1 MRRTLLVVAA
11 MVSALGVAGCAGTGL
26 SFLGG
31 GESHTTASNRARAR
45 TDAQRLLALVRV
57 PAGSVL
63 AATPHDT
70 GFEQVQR
77 FIGVLA
83 SATASRTWIVH
94 GSVNRLLRYV
104 VAHLRPGSKLE
115 SSGSGGSPGS
125 VAVSQIR
132 YWPPVRGVLD
142 GRWLQIEAYTHG
154 GHTYLTAR
162 TESQWVVARE
172 ANERIPASVTQITV
186 SVANARGQRMHQ
198 MTVTKPRVVRRIV
211 GLYNS
216 LGVVQPAIIM
226 GCPPEPA
233 GVLTL
238 RFYTSPTNVIAT
250 ASSSTAADPHWP
262 ASAPAWAC
270 FPISI
275 RLLARRRYPSLSG
288 SVITPLG
295 RLLHTK
301 LNP

>member
-1 MRRTLLVVAA
+1 MRRTLLVIAA
-11 MVSALGVAGCAGTGL
+11 IVLALGVAGCASTSL

-31 GESHTTASNRARAR
+31 GTSQTTASNRVQAE
-45 TDAQRLLALVRV
+45 TDAQRLLAMVRV
-57 PAGSVL
+57 PVGAVL
-63 AATPHDT
+63 ASTPHDT
-70 GFEQVQR
+70 GFEQVRR
-77 FIGVLA
+77 FIGVSA

-115 SSGSGGSPGS
+115 STGSGGSPGS
-125 VAVSQIR
+125 VDVSQIR
-132 YWPPVRGVLD
+132 SWPPVRGVLD
-142 GRWLQIEAYTHG
+142 GRWLEVEAYTDG
-154 GHTYLTAR
+154 AHTYLTAR
-162 TESQWVVARE
+162 TESQWVVARQ
-172 ANERIPASVTQITV
+172 ANERIPSSVTQIRV
-186 SVANARGQRMHQ
+186 SVANARGQRVHQ
-198 MTVTKPRVVRRIV
+198 MTVTKPPLVHQIV

-238 RFYTSPTNVIAT
+238 RFYNSPTNVIAT
-250 ASSSTAADPHWP
+250 ASSSTAANPHWP

-275 RLLARRRYPSLSG
+275 RLAQRSYPSLSG
-288 SVITPLG
+288 NVITPLE
-295 RLLHTK
+295 RLLHTNM
-301 LNP
+301 NP

>member
-1 MRRTLLVVAA
+1 MRRTLLVIAV
-11 MVSALGVAGCAGTGL
+11 MVLALGVVGCAGTSL

-31 GESHTTASNRARAR
+31 KTSHTTASNRAQAR
-45 TDAQRLLALVRV
+45 TDAQRLLAMVRV
-57 PAGSVL
+57 PSGSVL

-77 FIGVLA
+77 FIGVSA
-83 SATASRTWIVH
+83 SATAARTWIVH
-94 GSVNRLLRYV
+94 GGVNRLLRYV
-104 VAHLRPGSKLE
+104 VAHLRPGSKWF
-115 SSGSGGSPGS
+115 GSGRGGPE
-125 VAVSQIR
+125 ADVSQIR

-154 GHTYLTAR
+154 AHTYLTAR

-172 ANERIPASVTQITV
+172 ANERIPSSLTQITV
-186 SVANARGQRMHQ
+186 WVAKARGQRMHQ
-198 MTVTKPRVVRRIV
+198 MTVTKPRVVHQIV

-238 RFYTSPTNVIAT
+238 RFYNSPTNVIAT
-250 ASSSTAADPHWP
+250 ASSSTAANPRWP

-275 RLLARRRYPSLSG
+275 RLAQHSYPSLSG
-288 SVITPLG
+288 NVITPLE

>member
-1 MRRTLLVVAA
+1 MRRTLFAIAA
-11 MVSALGVAGCAGTGL
+11 MVLGVAGCAGTSL

-31 GESHTTASNRARAR
+31 GASQATASNREQAR
-45 TDAQRLLALVRV
+45 TDAQRLLAMVRV
-57 PAGSVL
+57 PAESVL
-63 AATPHDT
+63 ASAPHRT

-77 FIGVLA
+77 FIGVSA

-104 VAHLRPGSKLE
+104 VAHLRPGSKWLG
-115 SSGSGGSPGS
+115 SGSGGPE
-125 VAVSQIR
+125 ADVSQIR
-132 YWPPVRGVLD
+132 SWPPVRGVLD
-142 GRWLQIEAYTHG
+142 GRWLQIEAYAHG
-154 GHTYLTAR
+154 ARTYLTAR
-162 TESQWVVARE
+162 TESQWVVARD
-172 ANERIPASVTQITV
+172 ASERIPSSITRITV
-186 SVANARGQRMHQ
+186 SIADARGQGVHQ
-198 MTVTKPRVVRRIV
+198 MTVTKPRVVHQIV

-216 LGVVQPAIIM
+216 LGVIQPAIIM

-238 RFYTSPTNVIAT
+238 RFYNSPTNVIAT
-250 ASSSTAADPHWP
+250 ASSSTAADARWP

-275 RLLARRRYPSLSG
+275 RLVQRSYPSLSG
-288 SVITPLG
+288 NVIRPLE
-295 RLLHTK
+295 RLLHTQ